1 MNLSLVLN
9 YTEDQVLHQYLVLC
23 ILLEL
28 VLSAAELQA
37 VSTSS
42 HGEYLWD
49 ALHTCFVLIRDQNN
63 PVTRI
68 CHLLRDL

>member
-9 YTEDQVLHQYLVLC
+9 YTEGQVLHQYL
-23 ILLEL
+23 ILYKPLEL

-37 VSTSS
+37 VTTNS

-49 ALHTCFVLIRDQNN
+49 TLHPCFILVRDQGN
-63 PVTRI
+63 PVTRNT
-68 CHLLRDL
+68 

>member
-42 HGEYLWD
+42 HGEYL
-49 ALHTCFVLIRDQNN
+49 
-63 PVTRI
+63 
-68 CHLLRDL
+68 